1 MSVEPKNPLGMVPDP
16 YAGDTFTFPDT
27 LCTEQRRL
35 WFRRANEIFAFLMMT
50 EFAIKECRTRYEQI
64 VSQKKLNANTPFK
77 LESSDGKSV
86 VTPLKTFLEKLGSN
100 VDILCRQVFL
110 MFYGSLE
117 TYLFELLE
125 LSFPKIG
132 RTENILDSSLE
143 IMMGS
148 NWDGKFCK
156 MRDTL
161 GLNYKAGDI
170 KSCFSDFE
178 MNFEGK
184 IFKNPLLFM
193 DELAKIRHKIVHA
206 SSILGEGRLIYINS
220 EVFHSYY
227 AMCVLFTDYIDNL
240 FVKRFEYHQVKI
252 KPGAV

>member
-125 LSFPKIG
+125 LSFPKNWQNRKYFRLFIRNYDGIKLG
-132 RTENILDSSLE
+132 RQVLQNERY
-143 IMMGS
+143 
-148 NWDGKFCK
+148 F
-156 MRDTL
+156 R
-161 GLNYKAGDI
+161 I
-170 KSCFSDFE
+170 K
-178 MNFEGK
+178 
-184 IFKNPLLFM
+184 L
-193 DELAKIRHKIVHA
+193 
-206 SSILGEGRLIYINS
+206 
-220 EVFHSYY
+220 
-227 AMCVLFTDYIDNL
+227 
-240 FVKRFEYHQVKI
+240 
-252 KPGAV
+252 